1 MNGRR
6 QLCGAVDGGV
16 HDVGPVHVGAHQQH
30 GFETV
35 FKTIKVQIPGNV
47 SEKNDKRRVHD
58 DTYGVCQ
65 ERGFK

>member
-1 MNGRR
+1 MNQIKTAKREITKYMNGRR

-47 SEKNDKRRVHD
+47 SEKK
-58 DTYGVCQ
+58 
-65 ERGFK
+65 